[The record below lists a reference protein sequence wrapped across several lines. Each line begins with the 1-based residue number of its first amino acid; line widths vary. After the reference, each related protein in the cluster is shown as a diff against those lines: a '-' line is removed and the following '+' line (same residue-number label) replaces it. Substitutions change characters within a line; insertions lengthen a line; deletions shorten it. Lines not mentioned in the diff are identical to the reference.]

1 MRPHIICHMLSSL
14 DGRIDGSAL
23 QGVMGEGEYEATGAT
38 LDGDAWICGRTTM
51 QQHFAE
57 DEPFVSVGNGAA
69 GAQPVHV
76 ARRADSYAISVDTLG
91 RLSWSSGDLDG
102 DHLICVVSEQVPG
115 DYLGMLRDKGISYVV
130 SGSPAV
136 DLVQATVLLGEQ
148 FGIRRLLL
156 EGGGHING
164 AFLAAGLVDEVSILV
179 VSGIDGRRGIPT
191 VFDGMSPNRSAAIRL
206 KLKSMEQRKSD
217 TIWLRYDVL
226 RP

>member
-1 MRPHIICHMLSSL
+1 
-14 DGRIDGSAL
+14 
-23 QGVMGEGEYEATGAT
+23 
-38 LDGDAWICGRTTM
+38 
-51 QQHFAE
+51 
-57 DEPFVSVGNGAA
+57 
-69 GAQPVHV
+69 
-76 ARRADSYAISVDTLG
+76 
-91 RLSWSSGDLDG
+91 
-102 DHLICVVSEQVPG
+102 
-115 DYLGMLRDKGISYVV
+115 MLRV
-130 SGSPAV
+130 
-136 DLVQATVLLGEQ
+136 LVGDDDAQHL
-148 FGIRRLLL
+148 GIRRLLL